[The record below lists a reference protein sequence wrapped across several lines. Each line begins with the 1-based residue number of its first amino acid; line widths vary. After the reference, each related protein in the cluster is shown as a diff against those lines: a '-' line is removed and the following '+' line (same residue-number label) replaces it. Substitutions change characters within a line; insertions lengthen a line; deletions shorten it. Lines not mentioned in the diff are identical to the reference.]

1 MHLCH
6 KMVVTLLTS
15 EIPTDSAISI
25 NLLPI
30 TTAAA
35 ALSEPDRERDH
46 HELHI
51 TCVWVCVCVGGGG
64 GGTGVH
70 SSMVVGPEMSLYI
83 ERLNMH

>member
-1 MHLCH
+1 MHPCH

-15 EIPTDSAISI
+15 EISADSAISI

-30 TTAAA
+30 TTAAAA

-51 TCVWVCVCVGGGG
+51 ITCVCVG
-64 GGTGVH
+64 
-70 SSMVVGPEMSLYI
+70 
-83 ERLNMH
+83 